1 MVVGDPVAE
10 AVQNDRLHHGMI
22 AVERVAAAAEVVV
35 VSVRRQHVVDVVVE
49 TLEGDHGSVLVAF
62 CRVIENDIE
71 EALDPVPVQFADQFL
86 QLIAV
91 LGRFV
96 AHRVA
101 GVRREE
107 ADRIVSPVIEQR
119 PAVHHALVSRLVEFK
134 DRHQLHCVHPQVP
147 EIRDLFHQSV
157 ERSRP
162 FDAGGRMPR
171 EAADMKFIDDQIL
184 HRLAGKLRVA
194 PVKAAF
200 HDAGLVEAVL
210 ILLFSPDVL
219 AGDRF
224 GVDIEEHVFPVKP
237 KAILRVPRAV
247 QPVGVLKRCN
257 IQMVDHH
264 RPDVPDAVAV
274 GDRDHGIGLRLLR
287 MEEKQ
292 LTAGGPTGV
301 NREIDGSVRQ
311 RGRAV
316 QLIKAGTDVEAGDP
330 FERSRRLP
338 GFRI

>member
-200 HDAGLVEAVL
+200 HDAGLVEAVFIQLL
-210 ILLFSPDVL
+210 ICNSLREVFAAASVF
-219 AGDRF
+219 GDDLS
-224 GVDIEEHVFPVKP
+224 DIGMGIV
-237 KAILRVPRAV
+237 RAV
-247 QPVGVLKRCN
+247 REAELPVV
-257 IQMVDHH
+257 
-264 RPDVPDAVAV
+264 
-274 GDRDHGIGLRLLR
+274 IGL
-287 MEEKQ
+287 
-292 LTAGGPTGV
+292 V
-301 NREIDGSVRQ
+301 
-311 RGRAV
+311 
-316 QLIKAGTDVEAGDP
+316 
-330 FERSRRLP
+330 
-338 GFRI
+338 